1 MTDATLG
8 DLYRALW
15 RATARRQ
22 ILLIL
27 LSVLVALI
35 AALPLKFQQ
44 LIVNNLVYGGD
55 RRLLVW
61 LSLGFLAAL
70 VLSAALKFVLSLQMA
85 VTGEHVVMRIRD
97 RLYRNAVHDHATA
110 EGDTARK
117 GTLVTML
124 AAEAE
129 TVGAFAGTA
138 LATPIVQLGT
148 LASVIGFIALS
159 QPWLGLFALL
169 VVIPQAVVVVGL
181 QKWINR
187 RVRERAQLLRATC
200 GRISAAELDRIDEQV
215 TLDFQRIFGIR
226 RRIFALKLSSK
237 TALAMVSALGKV
249 GILFLGGLL
258 VLDGR
263 SDVGTVVASLTG
275 LVRIEGPWRDLVS
288 FFRSASAMRV
298 QYGMLAAAIRP
309 RDGG

>member
-1 MTDATLG
+1 MTDTTMA

-15 RATARRQ
+15 RATAGRQ
-22 ILLIL
+22 LVLIL
-27 LSVLVALI
+27 LSALVALT
-35 AALPLKFQQ
+35 AAFPLKFQQ

-55 RRLLVW
+55 RKLLAW
-61 LSLGFLAAL
+61 LCLGFLGAL
-70 VLSAALKFVLSLQMA
+70 LLSAGLKFVLSLRMA
-85 VTGEHVVMRIRD
+85 VTGEHIVMRIRE
-97 RLYRNAVHDHATA
+97 RLYRNAVHAHAATA
-110 EGDTARK
+110 AQK

-138 LATPIVQLGT
+138 IATPIVQLGT
-148 LASVIGFIALS
+148 LVSVIGFIALS
-159 QPWLGLFALL
+159 QPWLGLFALV
-169 VVIPQAVVVVGL
+169 VVIPQALVVVGL

-187 RVRERAQLLRATC
+187 RVRERAQLLRDAC
-200 GRISAAELDRIDEQV
+200 GRISGSELARIDDQV
-215 TLDFQRIFGIR
+215 VLDFHAIFGIR
-226 RRIFALKLSSK
+226 RRTFALKLSSK
-237 TALAMVSALGKV
+237 TALGVVSALGKV
-249 GILFLGGLL
+249 GILFIGGLL

-298 QYGMLAAAIRP
+298 QYGMLATSLQLQ
-309 RDGG
+309 DGG